1 MMQRCVGQCD
11 MGGGS
16 CRPGYQL
23 PQTQHGK
30 NGRQQYWH
38 WVQLLRDASLVFFL
52 ICHRYPLLE
61 PIPILEPVS
70 VASPFSNLA
79 SGCFLH
85 VHNLDSVCFKEGHLI
100 L

>member
-1 MMQRCVGQCD
+1 
-11 MGGGS
+11 
-16 CRPGYQL
+16 
-23 PQTQHGK
+23 
-30 NGRQQYWH
+30 
-38 WVQLLRDASLVFFL
+38 
-52 ICHRYPLLE
+52 
-61 PIPILEPVS
+61 LEPVS